1 MTTHSSHTSKALTRK
16 SEANKIQTLPRLRHS
31 SPVGEGTGERSNLNY
46 KSRVK
51 LRWSWAAAPLTMLL
65 WQGGVAI
72 ASELSLSQPS
82 LLVAQEFNFEAPPAP
97 PNDLPPVIVP
107 RDPTLPT
114 LEPAPAPFPNSP
126 ASVTAPT
133 VRPLPSET
141 YLVYVNG
148 NSPLM
153 LDQVRRVEPEA
164 FRKEYRGRTVIQ
176 VGQFIDQSNARR
188 RAEALR
194 DQGIRAEIAQVSRTG
209 SSGSASSKGYYVVV
223 PAGRNE
229 LTAIRAQVRRL
240 AGDLQ
245 VNIIPRDRPRGHHIA
260 VGPFTNWDAANSWN
274 RYVKDFGI
282 NNARVYYGR

>member
-1 MTTHSSHTSKALTRK
+1 MTIHSS
-16 SEANKIQTLPRLRHS
+16 NKFKESTQKLPLSLGEQKPKFDLR
-31 SPVGEGTGERSNLNY
+31 
-46 KSRVK
+46 
-51 LRWSWAAAPLTMLL
+51 WAAAPLVMLL
-65 WQGGVAI
+65 WQGASSWVAPRAI
-72 ASELSLSQPS
+72 ASELSLSQPN

-97 PNDLPPVIVP
+97 PASDLPPVIVP

-114 LEPAPAPFPNSP
+114 LEPAPAPFPNNP
-126 ASVTAPT
+126 APVTAPAAT
-133 VRPLPSET
+133 VRSLPSET

-176 VGQFIDQSNARR
+176 VGQFIDQANARR

-194 DQGIRAEIAQVSRTG
+194 DQGIRAEIAQVSG
-209 SSGSASSKGYYVVV
+209 SGSGSAGSASTKGYYVVV

-229 LTAIRAQVRRL
+229 LTAIRAQVKRL
-240 AGDLQ
+240 AGDLR

-282 NNARVYYGR
+282 TNARVYYGR

>member
-1 MTTHSSHTSKALTRK
+1 MTIHSGHKSKESTQKLPLSL
-16 SEANKIQTLPRLRHS
+16 SESKP
-31 SPVGEGTGERSNLNY
+31 
-46 KSRVK
+46 RVK
-51 LRWSWAAAPLTMLL
+51 PQWSWAAAPLTILL
-65 WQGGVAI
+65 WQGGLAI
-72 ASELSLSQPS
+72 ASELSLSQPHPN
-82 LLVAQEFNFEAPPAP
+82 LLVAQEFDFEAPPAP
-97 PNDLPPVIVP
+97 SSNELPPVIVP

-114 LEPAPAPFPNSP
+114 LEPAPAPFPNTP
-126 ASVTAPT
+126 NPVTAPAPT
-133 VRPLPSET
+133 VRTLPSET

-188 RAEALR
+188 RAEALQN
-194 DQGIRAEIAQVSRTG
+194 QGIRAEIAQVSGSGSG

-223 PAGRNE
+223 PAGRSE
-229 LTAIRAQVRRL
+229 LKAIQAQVKRL
-240 AGDLQ
+240 AGDLR
-245 VNIIPRDRPRGHHIA
+245 VSVIERDRPRGHHVA

-282 NNARVYYGR
+282 TNARVYYGR